1 MIIGI
6 PKEICPGETRVAM
19 TPANIQAL
27 AKKGHEVHI
36 EAGAGAL
43 AGYADAD
50 YEKAGA
56 KLVDRAAAFNAEV
69 VIQVQTPGSNTVNG
83 DEDLAQL
90 SSGQWLIGHMDPLAN
105 PQFAQTMADK
115 GVNGIALEMIPRIT
129 RAQSMD
135 VLSSMAMIAGY
146 KAVLQAAQTS
156 PRMFPMS
163 MTAAGTISPARV
175 FVMGAGV
182 AGLQACATAKRLGAV
197 VEAYDIR
204 PEAQEQIISVG
215 AKPIELD
222 LKAETGEGGYAK
234 EQSEDFIKKQ
244 QALMGEVMAQ
254 QDVIITTA
262 AVPGRKSPILVTE
275 EQVKGM
281 KPGTV
286 IIDLAAERGG
296 NCELT
301 KLGEVVNEHGVIIVG
316 PENVPTTAAFHASQ
330 MYGKNIE
337 NLLNLIATE
346 ENSFSF
352 QPDFEDEII
361 ENTVTAYNSEVPHA
375 RMRDLLGLAPIAKA
389 EAAAP
394 ENAESEKE

>member
-6 PKEICPGETRVAM
+6 PKETAPGEKRVAII
-19 TPANIQAL
+19 PANVQAL
-27 AKKGHEVHI
+27 VKKGHTIKI
-36 EAGAGAL
+36 EASAGL
-43 AGYADAD
+43 LSGYNDAE

-56 KLVDRAAAFNAEV
+56 EIVDRAEAFKQEI
-69 VIQVQTPGSNTVNG
+69 VIQVQTPGVNTKSG
-83 DEDLAQL
+83 ADDMALL
-90 SSGQWLIGHMDPLAN
+90 TSGQWLIGHMDPLGN
-105 PQFAQTMADK
+105 PQFAKEMAEK
-115 GVNGIALEMIPRIT
+115 GINGVALELIPRIT

-146 KAVLQAAQTS
+146 KAVLLGAHMS

-182 AGLQACATAKRLGAV
+182 AGLQACATAKRLGGI

-204 PEAQEQIISVG
+204 PDAQEQIISVG

-234 EQSEDFIKKQ
+234 EQSAEFIAKQ
-244 QALMGEVMAQ
+244 QELMGEIMAQ

-262 AVPGRKSPILVTE
+262 AIPGRKSPILITKD
-275 EQVKGM
+275 QVKGM

-286 IIDLAAERGG
+286 IIDLASERGG

-301 KLGEVVNEHGVIIVG
+301 KHGKVVVKYDVTIFG
-316 PENVPTTAAFHASQ
+316 PDNVPSTAPFHASQ

-337 NLLNLIATE
+337 NLLNLIAHADNE
-346 ENSFSF
+346 FAF
-352 QPDFEDEII
+352 APDFDDEII
-361 ENTVTAYNSEVPHA
+361 ANTVTAYNNDVPHA
-375 RMRDLLGLAPIAKA
+375 RLRDMLDMPALATETASP
-389 EAAAP
+389 EA
-394 ENAESEKE
+394 